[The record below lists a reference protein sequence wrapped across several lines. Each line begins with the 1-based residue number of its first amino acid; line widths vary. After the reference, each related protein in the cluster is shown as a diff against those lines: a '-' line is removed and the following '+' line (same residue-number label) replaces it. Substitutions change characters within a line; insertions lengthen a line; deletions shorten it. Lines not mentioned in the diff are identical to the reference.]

1 MNYSC
6 LKFEYPLYLLEVF
19 CILSGIFNDS
29 SDKKSYLVGG
39 CVRDILLNKNPKDFD
54 VVTNIPIENVITE
67 FSNNGWKVSE
77 AGKQFLV
84 CIISK
89 NGNSIEIANF
99 RNDLTYIDGRR
110 PEGVEIGTIEE
121 DANRRDTTINALY
134 LDPYTSEILDPTNN
148 GLLDLKNKIIRMNG
162 KAEDRIK
169 EDLLRI
175 MRVYRFASVLKFE
188 IDKKTLI
195 ACRKHFNEMMIKIP
209 GERIKNEIEKIVGI

>member
-1 MNYSC
+1 MIKTKIAQIAISVFMIILVISSYF
-6 LKFEYPLYLLEVF
+6 LIRDFLEHKK
-19 CILSGIFNDS
+19 SNDS
-29 SDKKSYLVGG
+29 SIEL
-39 CVRDILLNKNPKDFD
+39 
-54 VVTNIPIENVITE
+54 IENVITE

-134 LDPYTSEILDPTNN
+134 LDPYTSEILDPTGK

>member
-1 MNYSC
+1 MNYSG

-19 CILSGIFNDS
+19 CILSGIYNN
-29 SDKKSYLVGG
+29 DKKEESYLVGG

-110 PEGVEIGTIEE
+110 PEGIEIGTIEE

-134 LDPYTSEILDPTNN
+134 LDPYTSEILDPTGK

>member
-1 MNYSC
+1 MNYSD

-19 CILSGIFNDS
+19 CILSGIYNN
-29 SDKKSYLVGG
+29 DKKEESYLVGG

-89 NGNSIEIANF
+89 NGISIEIANF

-110 PEGVEIGTIEE
+110 PEAVEIGTIE
-121 DANRRDTTINALY
+121 DDWKLRDITINALY
-134 LDPYTSEILDPTNN
+134 CNPFTGEILDPSKK
-148 GLLDLKNKIIRMNG
+148 GLLDLNNKIIRLCNNQ
-162 KAEDRIK
+162 KTLTNDY
-169 EDLLRI
+169 LRI
-175 MRVYRFASVLKFE
+175 MRIYRFAIQYKFN
-188 IDKKTLI
+188 IDKNTLTL
-195 ACRKHFNEMMIKIP
+195 CRKLFDKML
-209 GERIKNEIEKIVGI
+209 